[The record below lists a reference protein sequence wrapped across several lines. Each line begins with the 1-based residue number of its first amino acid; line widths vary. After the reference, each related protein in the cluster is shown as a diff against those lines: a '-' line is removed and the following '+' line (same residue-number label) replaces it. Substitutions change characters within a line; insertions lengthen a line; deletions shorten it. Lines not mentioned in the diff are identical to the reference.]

1 MTTKN
6 EKPIHDTNK
15 NKKTINENNE
25 PDILE
30 MGFDLR

>member
-6 EKPIHDTNK
+6 EKPINDKNK
-15 NKKTINENNE
+15 NNKTINENNE

-30 MGFDLR
+30 MGFDSR